1 MDVEFSDDW
10 AVAFRI
16 TKDISGGKHM
26 KLLQVVL
33 RREGLDVV
41 KRVRNAFNSG
51 GNPKWAPLSEATLRM
66 RKAMGFKGNKILI
79 RTADLRNSVALHDG
93 SSGGEFSLFVGV
105 NRSAAHSGGTAAVN
119 IAVVHE
125 FGATI
130 NITVTRK
137 MQRFL
142 FMMMG
147 KQAKSGRDH
156 RGKFLTKAQKAA
168 SKNRGGSGK
177 FRVGAKLTI
186 RIPARPF
193 MGPEIKRYTE
203 GSGPAQLKEKVEKYL
218 AEKLK

>member
-16 TKDISGGKHM
+16 TKDYGNGKHM
-26 KLLQVVL
+26 KLTQVVL
-33 RREGLDVV
+33 RREGLDIV

-51 GNPKWAPLSEATLRM
+51 GNPKWAPLSNATLLM
-66 RKAMGFKGNKILI
+66 RKAMGFKGSKILI
-79 RTADLRNSVALHDG
+79 RTADLRNSVALNEIAG
-93 SSGGEFSLFVGV
+93 SEFSLFVGV

-119 IAVVHE
+119 IAMVHE

-142 FMMMG
+142 MAMLG
-147 KQAKSGRDH
+147 KQAKAGRDH
-156 RGKFLTKAQKAA
+156 RGHFLKKGEKAK
-168 SKNRGGSGK
+168 KVGGTGK
-177 FRVGAKLTI
+177 FRLGAKLTI

-193 MGPEIKRYTE
+193 MGPEIKRYTD
-203 GSGPAQLKEKVEKYL
+203 GNGPAQLKEKIEKYV
-218 AEKLK
+218 AENMK